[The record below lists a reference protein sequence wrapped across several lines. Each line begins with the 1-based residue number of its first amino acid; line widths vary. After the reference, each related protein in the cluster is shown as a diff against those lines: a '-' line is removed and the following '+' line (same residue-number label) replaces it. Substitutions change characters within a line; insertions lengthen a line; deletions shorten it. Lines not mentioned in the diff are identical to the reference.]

1 MELQVRV
8 QPRAKRNDI
17 EVVEGSK
24 LKVYVTTAPEGGKA
38 NDAVVA
44 LIAKSLGVAKSHIKI
59 LRGHKS
65 RDKLLNIEGLT
76 RDEVITR
83 LADR

>member
-8 QPRAKRNDI
+8 QPRANRNSI

-44 LIAKSLGVAKSHIKI
+44 LLAKSLGVAKSHIRI

-65 RDKLLNIEGLT
+65 RDKLLDIEGLSK
-76 RDEVITR
+76 DEIITR
-83 LADR
+83 LTN

>member
-8 QPRAKRNDI
+8 QPKARRNSI

-24 LKVYVTTAPEGGKA
+24 LKVYVTAAPEGGKA

-44 LIAKSLGVAKSHIKI
+44 LLAKSLGISKSHIRI
-59 LRGHKS
+59 LRGDKS
-65 RDKLLNIEGLT
+65 RDKLLDIARLT
-76 RDEVITR
+76 EDEVIAR
-83 LADR
+83 LTDR

>member
-8 QPRAKRNDI
+8 QPRAKRNSI

-24 LKVYVTTAPEGGKA
+24 LKVYVTTPPEGGKA

-44 LIAKSLGVAKSHIKI
+44 LLAKSLGVAKSEVRI

-65 RDKLLNIEGLT
+65 RDKLLDIEGLSK
-76 RDEVITR
+76 DDIIAR
-83 LADR
+83 LTDR

>member
-8 QPRAKRNDI
+8 QPKAKRNSI

-24 LKVYVTTAPEGGKA
+24 LKVYVTAAPEDGKA

-44 LIAKSLGVAKSHIKI
+44 LLAKSLGVAKSHIRI

-65 RDKLLNIEGLT
+65 RDKLLDIKGLT
-76 RDEVITR
+76 ENKVIAR
-83 LADR
+83 LTNR